1 MIKQWLSFRNIT
13 FIIFLIIFI
22 LYAIRIIEFNPR
34 LLPIIMLVSVY
45 LLTCKNWKIFSK
57 ENRESFSSTLGTI
70 SIPANLIVTGKLT
83 VQGITECTD
92 ITATGNI
99 TATTGNIT
107 ATKGNIT
114 ATTGNITATTGNIKA
129 TGNIIAK
136 DIEATG
142 NIKAKDIEATGNIKA
157 TGNITAKDIEA
168 TGNIKAKDIE
178 ATGNIKAKDIEATG
192 NIIATTG
199 KIIANILTTSKIENN
214 TGKITITAKDIEAT
228 GKITA
233 PIVDVNDLNVHT
245 LGAKGDNT
253 ILMKQGLKIQNNDG
267 KIRVAYDG
275 NTDFN
280 VLRSDFDINYKIAYK
295 IAINPTDP
303 NRLEIAGPVSFSS
316 NVHFF
321 ENCELFDFKTFTFN
335 KGAFLKFFGKDME
348 EAHHSDGTIGCNIHG
363 QPGLNIV
370 GVGKRRRTYVWG
382 DVNLLHGDLNTS
394 VVNTHDLVV
403 DTLKGRA
410 WKDNLINHIRLE
422 NNLVFK
428 YDNDRTKIDSSG
440 FTAKGGVITTHDLY
454 VDTLK
459 GTAWS
464 FDPNRQNNIRL
475 QDNLVFRY
483 DNIGT
488 LINSSHL
495 DQHVLSLHV
504 AGRR

>member
-129 TGNIIAK
+129 TGNII
-136 DIEATG
+136 
-142 NIKAKDIEATGNIKA
+142 
-157 TGNITAKDIEA
+157 
-168 TGNIKAKDIE
+168 AKDIE